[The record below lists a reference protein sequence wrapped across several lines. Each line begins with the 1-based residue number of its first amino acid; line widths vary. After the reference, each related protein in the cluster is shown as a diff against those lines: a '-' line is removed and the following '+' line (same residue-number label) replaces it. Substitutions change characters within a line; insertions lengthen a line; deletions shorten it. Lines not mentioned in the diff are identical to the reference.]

1 MTMAITIGPGRAA
14 RGVAAHSAG
23 IAGRRAA
30 LPLLGLA
37 AIFAPLGAAAER
49 IAFTGATIMPV
60 AQDPIENGVLLIED
74 GKIIAAGRADEVRLA
89 GDVTVI
95 DASGQV
101 IIPGLVDTHSHI
113 GEVAGADGSGPI
125 QPEARVLDSINV
137 RDAGF
142 RRALAGGI
150 TSANLMSGSGH
161 LMSGQTV
168 YVKLR
173 DGNSIE
179 AVAYRR
185 ADGSVDGGMKMANG
199 TNSRGEPPFPG
210 TRAKSASLVRQIF
223 VDAQEYRRKLEAGA
237 DDPDKMPERDLAMEA
252 LVEVLNGE
260 RIVHHH
266 THRHDDILTV
276 LRLQEEFGYRV
287 VLHHVSEAHRVATE
301 IAAADVPVSM
311 ILIDSPGGKLEAA
324 NLGFGSPPVLEAAGV
339 RVAFHTDDYIT
350 DSRLFLR
357 MAALGVRAGMSRE
370 AALRAVTLEGAAML
384 GLEDRAGSLVAGKD
398 ADFVIL
404 SGDPFSVYTQV
415 LETWVEGEKRFD
427 LDDPEDRAV
436 AEGGYG
442 ALQPSTVHAFHGYEE
457 GH

>member
-1 MTMAITIGPGRAA
+1 MVITIQSGRAA
-14 RGVAAHSAG
+14 MAEAARSKGTA
-23 IAGRRAA
+23 RRLAA
-30 LPLLGLA
+30 LPLA
-37 AIFAPLGAAAER
+37 SIAVMFAPLGAAAER
-49 IAFTGATIMPV
+49 TAFTGATLMPV
-60 AQDPIENGVLLIED
+60 SQEPIENGVLLVED
-74 GKIIAAGRADEVRLA
+74 GKIIAAGPAGGVRLNS
-89 GDVTVI
+89 DDTVI
-95 DASGQV
+95 DVSGLV

-113 GEVAGADGSGPI
+113 GEVAGADRSAPI

-161 LMSGQTV
+161 LMSGQTI

-179 AVAYRR
+179 EVAYLR
-185 ADGSVDGGMKMANG
+185 ADGNVDGGMKMANG
-199 TNSRGEPPFPG
+199 TNSRNDPPFPG
-210 TRAKSASLVRQIF
+210 TRAKSASLVRQTF
-223 VDAQEYRRKLEAGA
+223 VDALEYRRKLAEGA

-287 VLHHVSEAHRVATE
+287 VLHHVSEAHRVANE
-301 IAAADVPVSM
+301 IAAADVPVSL
-311 ILIDSPGGKLEAA
+311 ILIDSPGGKLEAV
-324 NLGFGSPPVLEAAGV
+324 NLGFTSPPVLEEAGV

-357 MAALGVRAGMSRE
+357 MAAFGVRAGMSRE
-370 AALRAVTLEGAAML
+370 TALRALTLEGAVML
-384 GLEDRAGSLVAGKD
+384 GLEDRVGSLEAGKD

-427 LDDPEDRAV
+427 LDDPDDRAV